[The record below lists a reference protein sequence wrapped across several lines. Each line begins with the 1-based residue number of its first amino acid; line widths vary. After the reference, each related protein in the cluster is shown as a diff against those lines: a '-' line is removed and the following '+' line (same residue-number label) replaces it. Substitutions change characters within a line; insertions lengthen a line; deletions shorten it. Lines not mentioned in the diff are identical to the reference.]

1 MLDGAVEY
9 CVVEGAIC
17 ELSGCSAGEG
27 ELGDDFF
34 EQHFVIEGGVEEV
47 VMLVAHLRP
56 QSKQL
61 DAQTLVFLQL
71 PQHSFGGGAQQLPLR
86 L

>member
-9 CVVEGAIC
+9 CVVFGAMFQLC
-17 ELSGCSAGEG
+17 GSSAGEG
-27 ELGDDFF
+27 EFGDDFF
-34 EQHFVIEGGVEEV
+34 EQHFVVEGGVEEV
-47 VMLVAHLRP
+47 VMLVAHVRP

-71 PQHSFGGGAQQLPLR
+71 PQHSFGGGVQQLPLR
-86 L
+86 F